1 MDHCLYNI
9 KGTGCLAP
17 PPAAP
22 SADATIQF
30 SVGLNGVNR
39 RADVETVQTLLNIAS
54 ARTGV
59 PKKLLKVDGWI
70 GPLTVAAIHEFQKAN
85 FGSSDGRVDPN
96 QKTIRR
102 LNEIAKSSPAPTPAP
117 PTPPVLTPRE
127 RAFEVLPLATMW
139 VTLASVHLNILLA
152 SFKMTKTADPGQHA
166 MVNTHFHLDRE
177 PAKLEA
183 NLQEL
188 IRLYGLMV
196 RTYADAQTIFLDGPA
211 TPDSPFADAPMGGFQ
226 LPGTQF
232 HRITF
237 RPGFVNCGPNTRA
250 AMLVHEGAHFVGGI
264 NEISHFAMEFPA
276 PDGQAQGKGN
286 VRNYSQLL
294 TKEAMR
300 NASSF
305 AAFAIH
311 AATGTDHRYGAAD
324 ITQ

>member
-1 MDHCLYNI
+1 MDHCLFNI

-17 PPAAP
+17 PPAP
-22 SADATIQF
+22 SGDASIQY
-30 SVGLNGVNR
+30 SVGQGGVNR
-39 RADVETVQTLLNIAS
+39 RDDTETVQTLLNNAS

-70 GPLTVAAIHEFQKAN
+70 GPLTVAAIQEFQKAN
-85 FGSSDGRVDPN
+85 FGTSDGRVDPN

-102 LNEIAKSSPAPTPAP
+102 LNEINKLP
-117 PTPPVLTPRE
+117 PVKPPVTPPVLTPRE
-127 RAFEVLPLATMW
+127 RAFEVLPIATVW
-139 VTLASVHLNILLA
+139 VSLASFHLNILLA
-152 SFKMTKTADPGQHA
+152 SFKLTGGTSAGGAQFNT
-166 MVNTHFHLDRE
+166 VNTHFHLDRE
-177 PAKLEA
+177 PNKIEA

-188 IRLYGLMV
+188 IRLYGLIL
-196 RTYADAQTIFLDGPA
+196 RTFSDAQSIFVDGPA
-211 TPDSPFADAPMGGFQ
+211 VANSPFADAPMGGFQ
-226 LPGTQF
+226 LPGTEF

-237 RPGFVNCGPNTRA
+237 RPAFVNCGPNTRS

-264 NEISHFAMEFPA
+264 NEIGHFAMEFPA
-276 PDGQAQGKGN
+276 PDGQPQGKGN
-286 VRNYSQLL
+286 VRNYAQLL

>member
-1 MDHCLYNI
+1 MNHCLFNI

-17 PPAAP
+17 PPPPP

-39 RADVETVQTLLNIAS
+39 RDDTETVQTLLNKAS

-59 PKKLLKVDGWI
+59 PKKLLKVDGWV
-70 GPLTVAAIHEFQKAN
+70 GPLTVAAIHEFQKAQ

-102 LNEIAKSSPAPTPAP
+102 LNEIAKLTPAKP
-117 PTPPVLTPRE
+117 PVAPPVLTPRE
-127 RAFEVLPLATMW
+127 RAFEVLPIATVW
-139 VTLASVHLNILLA
+139 VSLASVHLNILLA
-152 SFKMTKTADPGQHA
+152 SLKLNGKIVDASAFQT
-166 MVNTHFHLDRE
+166 VNTHFHLDRE
-177 PAKLEA
+177 PNKVEA

-188 IRLYGLMV
+188 IRLYGLIM
-196 RTYADAQTIFLDGPA
+196 RTFADAQTIFIDGPA
-211 TPDSPFADAPMGGFQ
+211 VPNSPFADAPMGGFQ
-226 LPGTQF
+226 LPGTEF

-237 RPGFVNCGPNTRA
+237 RPGFVNCGPNTRS

-276 PDGQAQGKGN
+276 PDGQPQGNGN
-286 VRNYSQLL
+286 VRNYAQLL
-294 TKEAMR
+294 TREAMR